1 MTSGSRSQNPNPS
14 SPPSASSGRKR
25 HKSSKQQE
33 QDAVEAAQR
42 HAKQAR
48 KAQGQLRKDD
58 RERRRAGDVGV
69 EQDNDS
75 EIIKELKAANRRLR
89 QERNAALRVADEKS
103 ACTSHSADTASQQTT
118 IARPKNLDHVKIAD
132 LREMLGLAGP
142 EHKSEWNNLR
152 ASIASQIAGA
162 HLDTS
167 QTFAKQEKSRLAL
180 LFNSI
185 ERKHPALRKFAVS
198 WVTERLCKE
207 TYNKHRYYANSKD
220 REGSYYYHK
229 SLERSQAP
237 RVATASGTASNK
249 SDTPRAR
256 AQQLPTMV
264 AMMADLI
271 TNRQAFS
278 TQMQWII
285 ATWSLVM
292 EVLLRR
298 ASSPLLTSA

>member
-1 MTSGSRSQNPNPS
+1 MLSRQHSVMPS
-14 SPPSASSGRKR
+14 RQGKPKVNSARTI
-25 HKSSKQQE
+25 
-33 QDAVEAAQR
+33 
-42 HAKQAR
+42 
-48 KAQGQLRKDD
+48 
-58 RERRRAGDVGV
+58 
-69 EQDNDS
+69 DNDS

-220 REGSYYYHK
+220 REGSYYYRK

-249 SDTPRAR
+249 SDTPSRESSAAANDGSNDGR
-256 AQQLPTMV
+256 SDNEQASVFDSDAVDNSDLESRDGSIAAPGELPTV
-264 AMMADLI
+264 D
-271 TNRQAFS
+271 
-278 TQMQWII
+278 
-285 ATWSLVM
+285 
-292 EVLLRR
+292 
-298 ASSPLLTSA
+298 